1 MPATKHLVTALT
13 ALLLLLPSLA
23 LAAKD
28 EIKFTSF
35 AEVEVI
41 KVNAKGEKAKVRQ
54 PATLLQPGEFAIYTN
69 TFTNVG
75 KQPAANVVIN
85 NPIPENTV
93 YVEGSATETGFAV
106 VFSADKGQSFGKP
119 NELMVADGKG
129 GKRPAEAKEYTNIR
143 WTMLSPL
150 KPGATGVVEFRV
162 RVK

>member
-1 MPATKHLVTALT
+1 MTMHRLT
-13 ALLLLLPSLA
+13 VCLLSLLLLAPALA

-41 KVNAKGEKAKVRQ
+41 KVNAKGEKVKSRQ

-69 TFTNVG
+69 TFTNTG
-75 KQPAANVVIN
+75 KKPAENVVIN
-85 NPIPENTV
+85 NPIPDNTV
-93 YVEGSATETGFAV
+93 YVDGSATETGFNV

-119 NELMVADGKG
+119 AELMVADGKG
-129 GKRPAEAKEYTNIR
+129 GKRPADPKEYTNIR
-143 WTMLSPL
+143 WTMQAPL